1 MYILDKL
8 NSYINIKNITG
19 NIIVRSKVI
28 YGMHRFSLGIKYC
41 FCNIK
46 NKKDWVKIM
55 LVLKCL
61 ESFCLLTM
69 VNGFILLIIMLT
81 IKLTIIV
88 CLLIVFNPLMRIHKL
103 FKFYTFLQSWCVCAK
118 KSPYVANG
126 ISTNHC
132 STLIFLDFSCNNSLV
147 LLLLWFCYKVHLKNL
162 KMLTVYS

>member
-1 MYILDKL
+1 MCTFRTSWTLISTSKTLL
-8 NSYINIKNITG
+8 VTF
-19 NIIVRSKVI
+19 VRSKVI
-28 YGMHRFSLGIKYC
+28 YGMHRFLLGIKYC

-61 ESFCLLTM
+61 ECFCLFTM
-69 VNGFILLIIMLT
+69 VNGFILLMLT

-147 LLLLWFCYKVHLKNL
+147 LLLSKVHLKNL